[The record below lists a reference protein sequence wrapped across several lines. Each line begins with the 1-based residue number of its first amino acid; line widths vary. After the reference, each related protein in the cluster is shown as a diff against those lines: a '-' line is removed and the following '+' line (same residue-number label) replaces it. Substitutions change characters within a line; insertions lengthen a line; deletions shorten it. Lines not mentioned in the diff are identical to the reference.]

1 MDIGQHF
8 LEGELTSL
16 KMPFLITEKTKDTS
30 TSASESGGSADDNS
44 QAEASLSIVGIVKK
58 KVIFNTRPKPLGLK
72 RLRDED

>member
-16 KMPFLITEKTKDTS
+16 KMPFLVTEKKVT
-30 TSASESGGSADDNS
+30 EGGST
-44 QAEASLSIVGIVKK
+44 LSIVGLVRK

-72 RLRDED
+72 RLNR